1 MGWEPSLFDAFV
13 DDTVKM
19 ANGELPGYGYP
30 HVIVPYAAVD
40 EVRCIERL
48 REMPTVLHAR
58 GLTSSLVPVARVVAD
73 VMRRYAENALADA
86 AAGVRLESDL
96 GNATEGLAQRVA
108 KRIHKQLT
116 PGVQVLVLGRLG
128 ALHPFGTVSGLLDAL
143 YNTGVRATVAAAY
156 PGSAEGVSLRFLGIT
171 EPHGGYRGHI
181 VTHP

>member
-19 ANGELPGYGYP
+19 AAGELPGYGYP
-30 HVIVPYAAVD
+30 HVILPYAAVD

-48 REMPTVLHAR
+48 REMPAALHAR
-58 GLTSSLVPVARVVAD
+58 GLTSMLVPVARVVAD
-73 VMRRYAENALADA
+73 VTRRYGESPLADSA
-86 AAGVRLESDL
+86 ACARLELDL
-96 GNATEGLAQRVA
+96 STPPEGLVQRVA
-108 KRIHKQLT
+108 KRVHKQLA

-128 ALHPFGTVSGLLDAL
+128 ALYPFGTVSGLLDAL
-143 YNTGVRATVAAAY
+143 YRAGVRITVAAVY